1 MRFAATVV
9 AEGVAAKS
17 ILTILCQENFFQLFN
32 LKLYFRNSKIFGVT
46 RSFTLSILVPISK
59 Y

>member
-17 ILTILCQENFFQLFN
+17 TLTILCQENFFQLFN
-32 LKLYFRNSKIFGVT
+32 LKLFQKFKNFWCDKVIRIKY
-46 RSFTLSILVPISK
+46 ISSNK
-59 Y
+59 